1 MKVHKSKLQKDK
13 DAWAK
18 AVSPLLDISPTI
30 LARRVFIKLPSH
42 CVGCLHC
49 VLQCCGTAALKVQ
62 QPVVQSQDGVL
73 C

>member
-18 AVSPLLDISPTI
+18 AVSPLLDISLTI
-30 LARRVFIKLPSH
+30 LAARVLIANQLCWLS
-42 CVGCLHC
+42 
-49 VLQCCGTAALKVQ
+49 VLC
-62 QPVVQSQDGVL
+62 PVVLYHSCSKSAKACIVSQDGVFWR